1 MQMIGLRLKDKVKAT
16 LEEVAKQERRTV
28 SNMARIAIEDWLIE
42 HGHLDKSDLEDS
54 EET

>member
-1 MQMIGLRLKDKVKAT
+1 MQMIGVRLAEKVKAA
-16 LEEVAKQERRTV
+16 LEEAAKAERRTT

-42 HGHLDKSDLEDS
+42 HGHLNKSDLEGT